1 MKQTRTHKTI
11 HVHTLSCGKVYE
23 HLCENLDSK
32 LDTESCR
39 RIKAHIKGCKNC
51 SALLDSLK
59 KTVFLYKKYPAPE
72 LPDTCRNELF
82 AVIRLEKAKKRPS
95 R

>member
-1 MKQTRTHKTI
+1 MKRTHTHTAK

-23 HLCENLDSK
+23 HLCDNLDSQ
-32 LDTESCR
+32 LDSAACR
-39 RIKAHIKGCKNC
+39 RIKAHIKGCTNC

-59 KTVFLYKKYPAPE
+59 KTVYLYRNYPAPQ
-72 LPDTCRNELF
+72 LPDKTRKELF
-82 AVIRLEKAKKRPS
+82 AVISLDSEKKRRP

>member
-1 MKQTRTHKTI
+1 MKQSHGNIKKHI
-11 HVHTLSCGKVYE
+11 HTLSCGKVYE
-23 HLCENLDSK
+23 HLCDNLDAK
-32 LDTESCR
+32 LDSESCR

-59 KTVFLYKKYPAPE
+59 KTVYLYKQYPAPA
-72 LPDTCRNELF
+72 LPEQSRKKLF
-82 AVIRLEKAKKRPS
+82 AVIHMEKAKKRPA

>member
-1 MKQTRTHKTI
+1 MKQSHTHPTI

-59 KTVFLYKKYPAPE
+59 KTVYLYKKYPAPE
-72 LPDTCRNELF
+72 LPDKCRNKLF
-82 AVIRLEKAKKRPS
+82 AVIHMEKNKKRPS

>member
-1 MKQTRTHKTI
+1 MKHSRSHRTTHI
-11 HVHTLSCGKVYE
+11 HSLSCGKVYE

-32 LDTESCR
+32 LDSESCR
-39 RIKAHIKGCKNC
+39 RIKAHILGCENC

-59 KTVFLYKKYPAPE
+59 KTVSLFKKYPAPE
-72 LPDTCRNELF
+72 LPEQTLEKLF
-82 AVIRLEKAKKRPS
+82 AVIRMEKTKKRLH

>member
-1 MKQTRTHKTI
+1 MKHSRSQTKI

-23 HLCENLDSK
+23 HLCDNLDSK
-32 LDTESCR
+32 LDSEACR

-59 KTVFLYKKYPAPE
+59 KTVYLYKKYPAPE
-72 LPDTCRNELF
+72 LPEKSRKKLF
-82 AVIRLEKAKKRPS
+82 AVIRLDKSKNRAAR
-95 R
+95 

>member
-1 MKQTRTHKTI
+1 MKHTHAHTRI
-11 HVHTLSCGKVYE
+11 HVHSLSCGKVYE

-32 LDTESCR
+32 LDSESCR

-51 SALLDSLK
+51 TALLDSLK

-72 LPDTCRNELF
+72 LPDNCRNKLF
-82 AVIRLEKAKKRPS
+82 AVIQLEKNKKRPA